1 MKYPIGIQNFEKIRR
16 DGYVYVDK
24 TPWMWKMI
32 SEGSYYF
39 LSRPRRFGKSLMIST
54 LEAFFSGE
62 RELFKG
68 LYADT
73 VEWDWS
79 QYPIMHIDL
88 NVKKYETKEDL
99 YKVLNRHLELWE
111 QIYDSPYSN
120 RDIEERFLQVV
131 RLAYEKTG
139 RQVVILVDE
148 YDKPLLQ
155 TIGNDQLQSEYRSI
169 LKPFYGVLKSCD
181 RYIKFAFLT
190 GVTKFGKVSVF
201 SDLNNLI
208 DLSLDHRYTGICGI
222 SEKELHEYFD
232 ADVNALAESN
242 GLTKEEC
249 YERLRQNFD
258 GYHFDVDAP
267 GMYNPFSVLN
277 TLSSQRFKDYWFETG
292 TPTFL
297 IYQLKKTNYPLEMIT
312 QEELTVDTLNSID
325 IMDENPLPLLYQS
338 GYLTIKGYDERF
350 NTYLLGFPNREV
362 EEGFVKY
369 LVPFYSPSKA
379 DQPLTYIGNFVK
391 DIEKGNAEVFMQR
404 VERFFDGGDYQVA
417 GKAELY
423 FQNTLWALFKLLGLY
438 VDVERHTTDG
448 RMDILIQTKDF
459 VYILELKIDK
469 SADEALQQIEAKQYA
484 KPFEGDGRTIYKIGI
499 NFSSETRRMTEWKI
513 AST

>member
-1 MKYPIGIQNFEKIRR
+1 M
-16 DGYVYVDK
+16 
-24 TPWMWKMI
+24 
-32 SEGSYYF
+32 
-39 LSRPRRFGKSLMIST
+39 RRFKLLLSAMAVLLSAAFASAQNVTIRGSVLDQQSYPVIGATVMVPGTTNGTVTDAKGEYVITAPAGGKLQASVIGYKTQTVDIAGRVSINFVLSEDTEALEGTIVVGYGTAQKIGNIVGSVTTVSAEELTNRPSANVGDALQGKVAGLQVFNTSGEPQSSVSVQLRGTSSLNLSTAPLYILDGVPVSSSVFNDINPQDIETIAVLKDASSTAIYGSRAANGVIYIST
-54 LEAFFSGE
+54 KKGRKGE
-62 RELFKG
+62 
-68 LYADT
+68 T
-73 VEWDWS
+73 
-79 QYPIMHIDL
+79 P
-88 NVKKYETKEDL
+88 T
-99 YKVLNRHLELWE
+99 
-111 QIYDSPYSN
+111 
-120 RDIEERFLQVV
+120 
-131 RLAYEKTG
+131 
-139 RQVVILVDE
+139 
-148 YDKPLLQ
+148 
-155 TIGNDQLQSEYRSI
+155 
-169 LKPFYGVLKSCD
+169 
-181 RYIKFAFLT
+181 
-190 GVTKFGKVSVF
+190 VSVRAQ
-201 SDLNNLI
+201 
-208 DLSLDHRYTGICGI
+208 HGI
-222 SEKELHEYFD
+222 SL
-232 ADVNALAESN
+232 L
-242 GLTKEEC
+242 
-249 YERLRQNFD
+249 
-258 GYHFDVDAP
+258 
-267 GMYNPFSVLN
+267 
-277 TLSSQRFKDYWFETG
+277 
-292 TPTFL
+292 
-297 IYQLKKTNYPLEMIT
+297 TNYPLEMIT